1 LTELMSKPS
10 DPDSGDTVPRNVWK
24 RTPDIEAMNRRCA
37 GTLVDHLGMRLVDVG
52 PDWLRG
58 TLPVDDRTKQ
68 PLGLLHGG
76 ATAALVET
84 LGSVAAAWAV
94 DEQHY
99 CVGIEINVNHIRSAR
114 SGQVIGTAR
123 AIQTG
128 RRIQVW
134 QVDVEDEAG
143 RLISTGRLTLAVLQR
158 DTAH

>member
-1 LTELMSKPS
+1 MPKPPL
-10 DPDSGDTVPRNVWK
+10 PDAGNPDMRTVWK
-24 RTPDIEAMNRRCA
+24 REPDVAAMNERCV
-37 GTLVDHLGMRLVDVG
+37 GTMVEHLGMVLTDVG

-58 TLPVDDRTKQ
+58 TMPVDARTKQ

-94 DEQHY
+94 DEDHY
-99 CVGIEINVNHIRSAR
+99 CVGIEINVNHIRSTR
-114 SGQVIGTAR
+114 SGQVIGMAR
-123 AIQTG
+123 AIQAG

-158 DTAH
+158 DTAG

>member
-1 LTELMSKPS
+1 MTMKTPEPPS
-10 DPDSGDTVPRNVWK
+10 EKDHGIAASVWK
-24 RTPDIEAMNRRCA
+24 RTPDVDDMMRRCA
-37 GTLVDHLGMRLVDVG
+37 GTMVDHLGMVLVDAG

-58 TLPVDDRTKQ
+58 TMPVDERTKQ

-94 DEQHY
+94 DEHHY

-114 SGQVIGTAR
+114 SGQVTGTAR
-123 AIQTG
+123 AIQAG

-134 QVDVEDEAG
+134 QVDVVDEAG
-143 RLISTGRLTLAVLQR
+143 RLISTGRLTLAVLKR
-158 DTAH
+158 DTAG

>member
-1 LTELMSKPS
+1 MKTPNVN
-10 DPDSGDTVPRNVWK
+10 PDGYKSTPAAVWK
-24 RTPDIEAMNRRCA
+24 RTPDIDDMNRRCA
-37 GTLVDHLGMRLVDVG
+37 GTMVDHLGMVFLEVG

-58 TLPVDDRTKQ
+58 TMPVDDRTKQ

-114 SGQVIGTAR
+114 SGLVTGTAR
-123 AIQTG
+123 AIQAG

-134 QVDVEDEAG
+134 QVDVADDAG
-143 RLISTGRLTLAVLQR
+143 RLVSTGRLTLAVLRR
-158 DTAH
+158 DTAD